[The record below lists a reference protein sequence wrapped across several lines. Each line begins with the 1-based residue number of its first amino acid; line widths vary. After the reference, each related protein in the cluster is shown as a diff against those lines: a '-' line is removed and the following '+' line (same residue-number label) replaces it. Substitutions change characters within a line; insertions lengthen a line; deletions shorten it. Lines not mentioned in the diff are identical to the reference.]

1 MFCFC
6 VRDKRLLFI
15 IYQNFA
21 IFNHRRRNR
30 QTKFFVHARLAVCL
44 YHSPEDFFRI
54 PRFLVE
60 CDLGYR
66 FYLEHHFMNGWE
78 TVLYAVPS

>member
-1 MFCFC
+1 MDELSESL
-6 VRDKRLLFI
+6 V
-15 IYQNFA
+15 
-21 IFNHRRRNR
+21 
-30 QTKFFVHARLAVCL
+30 LA
-44 YHSPEDFFRI
+44 EDFFRI

-78 TVLYAVPS
+78 TVLYALPVAAC